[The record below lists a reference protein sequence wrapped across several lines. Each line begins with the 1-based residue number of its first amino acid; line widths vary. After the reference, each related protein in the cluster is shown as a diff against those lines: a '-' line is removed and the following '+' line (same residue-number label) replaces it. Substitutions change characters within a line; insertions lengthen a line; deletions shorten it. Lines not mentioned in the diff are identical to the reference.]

1 MKRSRKR
8 TLLTLAIV
16 IGLLGVVTT
25 YFLSSCCFP
34 ALHRPVAYDGDYNG
48 RVVDEQTR
56 EPIQGVVV
64 TAVWSYLCPTPAGQ
78 ISRFYDAFETVTDER
93 GDFTVPG
100 KGLRLFVDL
109 DTARLSIFKAGYE
122 YFEYNWKTLKI
133 GRILS
138 KRIKWEEDRAIIPLR
153 KLTEEE
159 RLKAMPPSRPNIPPS
174 KMKLLTEQVNIIRIE
189 KGARPIPIEDDK

>member
-1 MKRSRKR
+1 MKSSRKR
-8 TLLTLAIV
+8 TLWTLAIV

-34 ALHRPVAYDGDYNG
+34 ALHRPVAYDGDYKG

-56 EPIQGVVV
+56 EPIEGVVI

-78 ISRFYDAFETVTDER
+78 ISGFYDAIETLTDER

-100 KGLRLFVDL
+100 KGLRLFIDL
-109 DTARLSIFKAGYE
+109 DTARVSIFKAGYE
-122 YFEYNWKTLKI
+122 YFEYNWKTLRI

-138 KRIKWEEDRAIIPLR
+138 QKIKWEEDRAVIPLR

-159 RLKAMPPSRPNIPPS
+159 RLKGSISFGPHADPKYRRFFDKEMN
-174 KMKLLTEQVNIIRIE
+174 KLLIE
-189 KGARPIPIEDDK
+189 RGMRPMPIGDEK

>member
-34 ALHRPVAYDGDYNG
+34 ALHRPVAYDGDYKG

-122 YFEYNWKTLKI
+122 YFEYNWKTMKI
-133 GRILS
+133 GRLLS
-138 KRIKWEEDRAIIPLR
+138 QRIRWEQERAIIPLR
-153 KLTEEE
+153 KLTDEE
-159 RLKAMPPSRPNIPPS
+159 RMKGSISFGPHVNQKHRRLFDKEKNKA
-174 KMKLLTEQVNIIRIE
+174 RIE
-189 KGARPIPIEDDK
+189 RGLRPLPIGDEK

>member
-34 ALHRPVAYDGDYNG
+34 ALHRPVAYDGDYKG

-100 KGLRLFVDL
+100 KKLRFFVDL
-109 DTARLSIFKAGYE
+109 DTARVSIFKAGYE

-153 KLTEEE
+153 KLTEDDDIYSWIPSGPFLHPDKRKMLNQEISKA
-159 RLKAMPPSRPNIPPS
+159 RVAKGLKP
-174 KMKLLTEQVNIIRIE
+174 
-189 KGARPIPIEDDK
+189 